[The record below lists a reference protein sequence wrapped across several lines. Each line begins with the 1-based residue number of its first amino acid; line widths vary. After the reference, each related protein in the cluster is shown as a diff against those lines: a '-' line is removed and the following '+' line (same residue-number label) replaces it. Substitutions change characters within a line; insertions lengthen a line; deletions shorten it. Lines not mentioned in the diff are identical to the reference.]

1 MELTNGD
8 TVFTLILQQDAIRG
22 LTNVNKTLAALHAL
36 EKATTSAESRGKT
49 RIPLAENDGKYI
61 TVGLKLDR
69 GKPGI
74 RESWPINFSND
85 DRNVIKNLMT
95 NCEEVAKGYMFS
107 HKLRG
112 MEIAR
117 LLGGWIPQGY
127 GSSWQIWGSL
137 ACGKNYYLNSHTD
150 EDFFYSLTT
159 TTSALGM
166 RHDIDRYAMDAEVC
180 NYFTFAEQGVAV
192 ALRPGDMLLFNP
204 LYQHCISSRT
214 TIYES
219 NDVFCLSMYL
229 KTAIVGK
236 NDNSLPLTEGEINVL
251 KDAGVIS

>member
-1 MELTNGD
+1 
-8 TVFTLILQQDAIRG
+8 
-22 LTNVNKTLAALHAL
+22 
-36 EKATTSAESRGKT
+36 
-49 RIPLAENDGKYI
+49 
-61 TVGLKLDR
+61 
-69 GKPGI
+69 
-74 RESWPINFSND
+74 
-85 DRNVIKNLMT
+85 
-95 NCEEVAKGYMFS
+95 
-107 HKLRG
+107 
-112 MEIAR
+112 
-117 LLGGWIPQGY
+117 
-127 GSSWQIWGSL
+127 
-137 ACGKNYYLNSHTD
+137 LNSHTD

-159 TTSALGM
+159 TTSALGL
-166 RHDIDRYAMDAEVC
+166 RHDIDRYTMDAEVC